1 MATMDLI
8 KLNGGTPANFL
19 DVGGGTNVEKV
30 TAAFKLILADHK
42 VKAVLVNIFGGIV
55 KCDVIAQGIL
65 AAVEQVHVTVPVV
78 VRLEGTNAQAGR
90 DLLRQ
95 SGMAIVAADD
105 LASAAAQVVKLAE
118 QAA

>member
-1 MATMDLI
+1 
-8 KLNGGTPANFL
+8 
-19 DVGGGTNVEKV
+19 
-30 TAAFKLILADHK
+30 
-42 VKAVLVNIFGGIV
+42 VNIFGGIV
-55 KCDVIAQGIL
+55 KCDVSAQGIL